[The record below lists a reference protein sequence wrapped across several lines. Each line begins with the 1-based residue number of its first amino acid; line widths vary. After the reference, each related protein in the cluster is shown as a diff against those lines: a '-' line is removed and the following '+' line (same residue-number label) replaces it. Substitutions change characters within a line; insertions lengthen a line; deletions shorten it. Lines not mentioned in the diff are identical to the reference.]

1 MVLGPTPSESL
12 RSLLEI
18 QNHRPHTR
26 TSEQKTLELGS
37 RNMCFNTP
45 SPSFLH
51 TQVGQTLL
59 WNPRPLCVI
68 LSWTQLHGFLIT
80 FSVPLLNRSFSAG
93 IQKGK
98 VWHLL
103 GTSVTHGE
111 ISRVTN
117 PGTMPSWKSR
127 GLFFSC
133 FLSLRREVLETQS
146 KLKKCEPKHWFG
158 FGFDYLKLGLQLNLV
173 MTCWRG

>member
-1 MVLGPTPSESL
+1 MASESL
-12 RSLLEI
+12 RSLLEM

-26 TSEQKTLELGS
+26 TSEQKALELGS
-37 RNMCFNTP
+37 RNMCFNMP

-51 TQVGQTLL
+51 TQVGQALL

-68 LSWTQLHGFLIT
+68 LSWTQLYGFLIT
-80 FSVPLLNRSFSAG
+80 FSVPLLNRSFSSG

-111 ISRVTN
+111 ISTVTN
-117 PGTMPSWKSR
+117 PGTMPRWKSR
-127 GLFFSC
+127 GLFF
-133 FLSLRREVLETQS
+133 FLFSQPKEGSLGDSVQV
-146 KLKKCEPKHWFG
+146 KKMW
-158 FGFDYLKLGLQLNLV
+158 V
-173 MTCWRG
+173 